1 MAGLAMVR
9 YAMSRC
15 GVAGLALLACWAPAF
30 GQAGQMPL
38 NLPGPAAS
46 YPAIPQPM
54 QLETPN
60 YLKPGVQTD
69 LAFGAYQRGY
79 YVTALREAMKRID
92 ANPADGPAMTLVGQ
106 LYKDGMGVRLNLTEA
121 ARWYKLAAEHG
132 DPQGAFALAMAY
144 LRGAGVKTDPK
155 AARPLLEQAAAAGHS
170 GALYNLGL
178 MNIDEDLQDFAKAA
192 GYFQR
197 AVDLGN
203 MDAAYALALLYRD
216 GRGVRQDPAKAGQF
230 LKMAADENIV
240 AAQVEYAIMLFN
252 GDGIPKDE
260 PAAARYFAK
269 ASASN
274 NPVAAN
280 RLARLLATGR
290 GVGRN
295 MVEAMKWHL
304 LARAAGI
311 KDEWLDSQLN
321 SLSPRDRAA
330 VEEALRRQVGAN

>member
-1 MAGLAMVR
+1 
-9 YAMSRC
+9 MSRLSALGAC
-15 GVAGLALLACWAPAF
+15 LLVWCVPALA
-30 GQAGQMPL
+30 QTS
-38 NLPGPAAS
+38 LPGPAS
-46 YPAIPQPM
+46 NFPAIPQAM
-54 QLETPN
+54 QLEAPN
-60 YLKPGVQTD
+60 YLRPGVKPD

-92 ANPADGPAMTLVGQ
+92 ADPADGPAMTLVGQ
-106 LYKDGMGVRLNLTEA
+106 LYKDGLGVRLDPAEA
-121 ARWYKLAAEHG
+121 ARWFKLAAARG
-132 DPQGAFALAMAY
+132 DAQGAFSLAMAY
-144 LRGAGVKTDPK
+144 LRGAGVKEDPK
-155 AARPLLEQAAAAGHS
+155 AARPLLDQAAAAGHS

-178 MNIDEDLQDFAKAA
+178 MNIDEDLQDFARAA
-192 GYFQR
+192 DYFRR

-216 GRGVRQDPAKAGQF
+216 GRGVPQDAVKAAQL
-230 LKMAADENIV
+230 LKQAADENIV
-240 AAQVEYAIMLFN
+240 AAEVEYAIMLFN

-260 PAAARYFAK
+260 AAAARYFAR
-269 ASASN
+269 AAATN

-290 GVGRN
+290 GVARN

-321 SLSPRDRAA
+321 ALSPRDRTA
-330 VEEALRRQVGAN
+330 VEEALRRQVGGS